1 MAEDEIER
9 VRSQKM
15 AALKQAREAYRTWA
29 VESSPLSGKKAGTLS
44 ADRLKQLQDA
54 VRGADADLRSYN
66 VEHPRGTRDQA
77 APPVARDGR
86 SDQEVN

>member
-1 MAEDEIER
+1 MADEETEQ

-29 VESSPLSGKKAGTLS
+29 VESSPLSGKVAGTLS

-54 VRGADADLRSYN
+54 VREADADLRSFN
-66 VEHPRGTRDQA
+66 AEHPR
-77 APPVARDGR
+77 
-86 SDQEVN
+86 

>member
-1 MAEDEIER
+1 MADQETER

-29 VESSPLSGKKAGTLS
+29 VESSPLSGKVAGTLS

-54 VRGADADLRSYN
+54 VREADADLRSYN
-66 VEHPRGTRDQA
+66 AEHPRGAGGQTTPPI
-77 APPVARDGR
+77 APDDRTDH
-86 SDQEVN
+86 EVI

>member
-1 MAEDEIER
+1 MADEEIER

-44 ADRLKQLQDA
+44 ADRLKQLHDA
-54 VRGADADLRSYN
+54 VREADADLRSYN
-66 VEHPRGTRDQA
+66 AEHPR
-77 APPVARDGR
+77 
-86 SDQEVN
+86 